1 MSGLGQGNLASS
13 ECLTLQTIHAGV
25 RTLLLVILGFSI
37 GCGVAVYRIAHW
49 TDEDATIRNGAWNA
63 NRKMEMG
70 RDRLL
75 TARIAT
81 AATFALDPSEAV
93 YMVAEGDTERRKFD
107 AAYDYII
114 EGDSRWLNAR
124 YWSITM
130 YAPDFFLVPNEAQ
143 RFSFNVMNTTFD
155 EQGGFRIHIS
165 SKKQEGDWLPSVSN
179 GHFYLL
185 LRLYHPEPAFF
196 GHLNEVPLPTITR
209 VEKR

>member
-1 MSGLGQGNLASS
+1 MKTLVAIVLG
-13 ECLTLQTIHAGV
+13 T
-25 RTLLLVILGFSI
+25 VIGA
-37 GCGVAVYRIAHW
+37 GVAVYRISHW

-63 NRKMEMG
+63 NRRMEMG

-93 YMVAEGDTERRKFD
+93 YMVAEGDTEGRKFD

-114 EGDSRWLNAR
+114 EGHAAWLNAR

-130 YAPDFFLVPNEAQ
+130 YAPDYFLVPNDAG
-143 RFSFNVMNTTFD
+143 RFSFNVMNTAVSD
-155 EQGGFRIHIS
+155 DGSFRIVIS
-165 SKKQEGDWLPSVSN
+165 PEERQGDWLPSVKE
-179 GHFYLL
+179 GGFYLL

-196 GHLNEVPLPTITR
+196 GHLDSVPLPVITR
-209 VEKR
+209 VERS